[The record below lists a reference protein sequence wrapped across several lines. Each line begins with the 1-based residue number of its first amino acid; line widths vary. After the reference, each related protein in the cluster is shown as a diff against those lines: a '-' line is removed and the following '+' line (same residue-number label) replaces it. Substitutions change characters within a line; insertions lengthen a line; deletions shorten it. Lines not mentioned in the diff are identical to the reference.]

1 MNTSIYFK
9 ELEIMKRFVLAAV
22 LSCFCGVVC
31 PNASIIGMQNK
42 QPNSQERDAV
52 MAAQRLFNVSN
63 TSNTYELYSAL
74 CDIEN
79 KAFSETYRDSWREV
93 INAHI
98 NDPAYTEALGDV
110 LIFAAT
116 GGWNEGVRMILNSSL
131 GIVCTNTGKGNNLIL
146 EMLSMG
152 KIPESDMID
161 ILNTI
166 LELRPDSDFAEPYDN
181 EESRTTPLIMAVSKN
196 KASVVEWLL
205 ALHTER
211 GKDINPN
218 HIIENDEMSALGYA
232 VYNGNSE
239 IVRILINHV
248 GPDGNYD
255 VEVEHTDKD
264 SLNVLTQA
272 LEYFRPSSDVI
283 NTILDSGRIGLDSIV
298 DTLRFNQA
306 GSLSVEILR
315 RLRDMAT
322 AARLSNVLSALD
334 VYRFWRVIEDNELNT
349 ARALLTSE
357 NLNMRDAIAQAITSG
372 ELALKEDDCV
382 KIRNMAAE
390 LQLQPILHAFNI
402 YDFREALRS
411 KDENN
416 VQALLTSG
424 RVNYDDIIMV
434 LSSEDDML
442 PLPIYR
448 SLMRIAQNAERQDV
462 IQALLELDRRVFQAM
477 VDNYAWRDVNAWKGM
492 IELLQTERL
501 ALSLQRYNDIRRSI
515 VNDLQHSES
524 QNDRRTLQCQVN
536 QLDFCFLRSRF
547 TPQRWNELPNLLD
560 SHCFDNLIRTTMP
573 HAVFNGLRNLA
584 LQAQQQAQTD
594 QNQEMNNLLQRII
607 DKLDQIRGNRV
618 AAR

>member
-1 MNTSIYFK
+1 
-9 ELEIMKRFVLAAV
+9 MKKFMLATA

-31 PNASIIGMQNK
+31 PNASIIGMRNE

-52 MAAQRLFNVSN
+52 RTAQQLFNINN
-63 TSNTYELYSAL
+63 TRDYELYCAL
-74 CDIEN
+74 CHIEN
-79 KAFSETYRDSWREV
+79 LAFSEPYRDSWREV

-146 EMLSMG
+146 EMLSG
-152 KIPESDMID
+152 GEIPESDMID

-181 EESRTTPLIMAVSKN
+181 EESRTTPLIMAVAGN

-218 HIIENDEMSALGYA
+218 HIIEDDEMSALGFA
-232 VYNGNSE
+232 VSNSNSE

-255 VEVEHTDKD
+255 IEVEQTDND
-264 SLNVLTQA
+264 SPNVLTQA
-272 LEYFRPSSDVI
+272 LQHYSPNSDVI
-283 NTILDSGRIGLDSIV
+283 NIILDSGRIDLNSIV
-298 DTLRFNQA
+298 DTLKFNQA
-306 GSLSVEILR
+306 GNLSVEILR

-334 VYRFWRVIEDNELNT
+334 VYRFWRGVEDNELNIVW
-349 ARALLTSE
+349 ASLTSE
-357 NLNMRDAIAQAITSG
+357 NLNMRDDIAQAITSG
-372 ELALKEDDCV
+372 ELILKEYDCV

-390 LQLQPILHAFNI
+390 LQLQSILDAFNI
-402 YDFREALRS
+402 YDFRKALRS

-442 PLPIYR
+442 SLPIYR
-448 SLMRIAQNAERQDV
+448 SLMQIARNAQRRDLVE
-462 IQALLELDRRVFQAM
+462 ALMQLDRRAFQTM
-477 VDNYAWRDVNAWKGM
+477 VDNYAWQNMDKWKNM
-492 IELLQTERL
+492 IELLQNGRIVL
-501 ALSLQRYNDIRRSI
+501 LSQTYNDIRRSI
-515 VNDLQHSES
+515 ADDLQQIAN
-524 QNDRRTLQCQVN
+524 QNYRKTLQRQVN
-536 QLDFCFLRSRF
+536 QLDVLFLRSRF
-547 TPQRWNELPNLLD
+547 TPQGWNELPNLLD
-560 SHCFDNLIRTTMP
+560 SHCFDNLIRTTMSP
-573 HAVFNGLRNLA
+573 ADFNLLRNLA
-584 LQAQQQAQTD
+584 LQARQQAVVD
-594 QNQEMNNLLQRII
+594 R
-607 DKLDQIRGNRV
+607 LDRIRGNRIAV
-618 AAR
+618 R